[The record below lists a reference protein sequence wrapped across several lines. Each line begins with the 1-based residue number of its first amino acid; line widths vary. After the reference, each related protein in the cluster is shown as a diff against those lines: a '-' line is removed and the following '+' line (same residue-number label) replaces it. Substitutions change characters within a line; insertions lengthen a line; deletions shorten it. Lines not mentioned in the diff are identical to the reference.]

1 MPDGSAKPGV
11 GAHRFLDVRRFDSID
26 STNRYL
32 LDEARSGAPE
42 GLVAVADSQ
51 EAGRGRLGRTWVAP
65 PGSSLLVSVLL
76 RPGLALPPS
85 SSHLLTVAVALAAA
99 DACAE
104 LAGVNPSLKWP
115 NDLLVGERKLAGIL
129 AEADA
134 GPASAGA
141 RAVVVGLGLNVAWPQ
156 ELPDELQETATALNH
171 AAGSRAVER
180 DELLDRILAGLE
192 ARYAPLV
199 GPAETTA
206 TAGTAELAEHAEQA
220 GQEQGERVRERARRE
235 LASEYRRRCS
245 TVGRAVRVEL
255 PDETFTGTA
264 VDISEQGQL
273 MVDVGT
279 CLRAVTAG
287 DVVHLRALS

>member
-1 MPDGSAKPGV
+1 MPDGGAKPGAE
-11 GAHRFLDVRRFDSID
+11 AHRFLDVRRFESID

-76 RPGLALPPS
+76 RPGPALPQS

-99 DACAE
+99 DACAD
-104 LAGVNPSLKWP
+104 LAGVTPSLKWP
-115 NDLLVGERKLAGIL
+115 NDLLVGERKLAGVL

-134 GPASAGA
+134 GPAGA
-141 RAVVVGLGLNVAWPQ
+141 RAVVVGLGLNVAWPR
-156 ELPDELQETATALNH
+156 ELPDELKETATALNH
-171 AAGSRAVER
+171 VAGSRVVDR
-180 DELLDRILAGLE
+180 DALLDHILAGLE

-199 GPAETTA
+199 GPRATKTA
-206 TAGTAELAEHAEQA
+206 PTADMADAA
-220 GQEQGERVRERARRE
+220 GSVERARERARRE

-255 PDETFTGTA
+255 ADETFTGTA

>member
-32 LDEARSGAPE
+32 LDEARSGASE

-76 RPGLALPPS
+76 RPGAALPQS
-85 SSHLLTVAVALAAA
+85 SSHLLTVALALAAA

-104 LAGVNPSLKWP
+104 LAGVNPLLKWP
-115 NDLLVGERKLAGIL
+115 NDLLVGDRKLAGIL

-134 GPASAGA
+134 GPAGAGA
-141 RAVVVGLGLNVAWPQ
+141 RAVVVGLGLNVAWPR
-156 ELPDELQETATALNH
+156 ELPDELKETATALNH
-171 AAGSRAVER
+171 AAGSRPVDR
-180 DELLDRILAGLE
+180 DELLDGILAGLE

-199 GPAETTA
+199 GPAETTR
-206 TAGTAELAEHAEQA
+206 TAEPA
-220 GQEQGERVRERARRE
+220 ERVRERARRE

>member
-1 MPDGSAKPGV
+1 MIRTAISPRLAIRIFWSKGRPPIGGHIVTGMPDGSAKPGV

-76 RPGLALPPS
+76 RPGAALPQS
-85 SSHLLTVAVALAAA
+85 SSHLLTVAPALAAA
-99 DACAE
+99 
-104 LAGVNPSLKWP
+104 
-115 NDLLVGERKLAGIL
+115 
-129 AEADA
+129 
-134 GPASAGA
+134 A
-141 RAVVVGLGLNVAWPQ
+141 R
-156 ELPDELQETATALNH
+156 
-171 AAGSRAVER
+171 
-180 DELLDRILAGLE
+180 
-192 ARYAPLV
+192 V
-199 GPAETTA
+199 GPAETTGA
-206 TAGTAELAEHAEQA
+206 AEPA
-220 GQEQGERVRERARRE
+220 ERVRERARRE

-287 DVVHLRALS
+287 DVVHLRALSCAGPRRRGRRPGG